1 MNFIAIVWVFLG
13 LSLSLSLTHTHTLLL
28 CLLER
33 MNFAAILL
41 IVLGTC
47 LEIP

>member
-13 LSLSLSLTHTHTLLL
+13 LSLSLTHTHTLLL